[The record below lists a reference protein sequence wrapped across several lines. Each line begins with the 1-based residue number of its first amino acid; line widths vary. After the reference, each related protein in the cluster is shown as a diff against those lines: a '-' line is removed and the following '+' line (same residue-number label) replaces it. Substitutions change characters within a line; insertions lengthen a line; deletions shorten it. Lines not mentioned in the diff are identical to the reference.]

1 MGDNG
6 RGHKIPEEKW
16 QEVYQLYASGTPVA
30 AIRKKINEEW
40 NIDVTERPIYTI
52 IKVVREEKQRHLND
66 LLNAQA
72 NDDVGRLNWLQN
84 RLEELAVESS
94 FNDKPFFLKVADRL
108 IKIHQL
114 KLLVR
119 AQNVP
124 SIFNQNIDD
133 NGRAKLIEELQ
144 KLS

>member
-1 MGDNG
+1 MADNG
-6 RGHKIPEEKW
+6 RGHKIPEDRW
-16 QEVYQLYASGTPVA
+16 QEVYQLYASGTPVS

-40 NIDVTERPIYTI
+40 HIDITERPIYTI
-52 IKVVREEKQRHLND
+52 IKTVREEKQHHLNE

-72 NDDVGRLNWLQN
+72 NDDVGRLNWLQQ

-94 FNDKPFFLKVADRL
+94 FADKPFFLKVADRL
-108 IKIHQL
+108 IRIHQL

-119 AQNVP
+119 AQNLPANYNV
-124 SIFNQNIDD
+124 IDD
-133 NGRAKLIEELQ
+133 NGRAKLLEELQ